1 MAVPQYYPF
10 DIKKFPEDDDDIL
23 LTEKDLERK
32 NVVFCRQ
39 EIMQQMKCTQWA
51 KVRYILYI
59 FLFVM
64 LVLL

>member
-51 KVRYILYI
+51 KVRYILCI
-59 FLFVM
+59 LLFVM